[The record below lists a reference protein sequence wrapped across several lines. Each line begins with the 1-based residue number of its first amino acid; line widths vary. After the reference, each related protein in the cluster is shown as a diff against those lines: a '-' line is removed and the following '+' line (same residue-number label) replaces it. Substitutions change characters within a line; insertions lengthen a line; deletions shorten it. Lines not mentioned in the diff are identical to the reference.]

1 VVAELIYAAEQF
13 GNALHDIALSEG
25 PLKERLREAYA
36 DHALFAVI
44 NAADPGPPLSAAL
57 PDRVAGFAQ
66 RLTWS
71 PATAHDDT
79 LTATIRTMDD
89 DDVRYAIQELIS
101 ITLAIQQEL
110 GATIR
115 SGNVDY

>member
-1 VVAELIYAAEQF
+1 MVADLIYAAEQF
-13 GNALHDIALSEG
+13 GNALHDIARSES

-44 NAADPGPPLSAAL
+44 IAAKPGPPMSAAL
-57 PDRVAGFAQ
+57 QDRIAGFAQ
-66 RLTWS
+66 RMTWS

-110 GATIR
+110 GVALR